1 MAVEDKDIEA
11 LESQFPLLAQSAF
24 TASRARVLASG
35 QSVVESER
43 GCLYEVFPDGQRIL
57 LKRIEA
63 TTFVSVGSKFNI
75 G

>member
-24 TASRARVLASG
+24 AAARERVFASG

-43 GCLYEVFPDGQRIL
+43 GCLCEVFPDGQRIL
-57 LKRIEA
+57 LKIIGPP
-63 TTFVSVGSKFNI
+63 TFVSVGSKLNI